1 MELGFLFWLFL
12 GGIIVASLQDLKR
25 REVDNWLNLF
35 LGVSGFVYVFY
46 IALFTG
52 SFNVLVQAGFA
63 FAIMFAAMNMFY
75 YGRVFA
81 GGDAKLLLA
90 MTVLFIG
97 TNFLSTLS
105 NIGMFLLFLM
115 ISGSIYGLF
124 YSFILYFRDI
134 KKVNKEIRLEFKEI
148 KWVKYGI
155 IISFML
161 VVTGGIARLL
171 ISEFGFI
178 IMLIGSLLLV
188 FPFLFVFSK
197 ALEKISMI
205 KIISGKQLR
214 EGDWLVDDVKI
225 KGKTIKANWEGLSK
239 ENLKLLRGKKQ
250 IKIKEGLPFVPA
262 FLIAFLIYTFGK
274 IWFLKLLFNMA

>member
-105 NIGMFLLFLM
+105 NSGMFLLFLM